1 METIT
6 LQHPK
11 RQSKNVPRFGNA
23 TVRAHQV
30 KRTAFRLSDLDVSDT
45 IALLDN
51 ESNDLLFQIA
61 THYIPRFDTETLI
74 APDQLTDH
82 LLNAIAQHFNIDN
95 PKSIAIGEDRLVVL
109 DSLEHDFYMFDFSA
123 FTSLRYRSPKLYECF
138 CTLIRCLNVP
148 FVEAEETAYF
158 YKDYFD
164 FILEGMSKRDQESEK
179 KHFQKAV
186 RTIDH
191 IKEGKM
197 TLVESIAQLNSYRP
211 TNSVYADV
219 KAFLLEWSG
228 RDFNFY
234 QTAPYEYYDA
244 DEDIEELQRNIAER
258 TEVYDRISMFCNK
271 GAGFYRCFNQ
281 SMQEDFNNS
290 YLLNPCWTI
299 TTESAQT
306 DLRDEISDF
315 KRFSTEFYRLVSLL
329 EIQ

>member
-11 RQSKNVPRFGNA
+11 RQSKNVPRFGNG
-23 TVRAHQV
+23 TVRAHKV
-30 KRTAFRLSDLDVSDT
+30 KRAAFRLSDLDVSDT

-95 PKSIAIGEDRLVVL
+95 PKSIAVGEDRLVVL
-109 DSLEHDFYMFDFSA
+109 DSLEHDFYMFDFST

-138 CTLIRCLNVP
+138 CTLLRGLKLP
-148 FVEAEETAYF
+148 FVEAEETQYF
-158 YKDYFD
+158 YMDYFE
-164 FILEGMSKRDQESEK
+164 FILDGMSKRDQESEK
-179 KHFQKAV
+179 RHFQKAV

-191 IKEGKM
+191 IKEGEM
-197 TLVESIAQLNSYRP
+197 TLRESISQLNNYKP
-211 TNSVYADV
+211 TNKVYANI
-219 KAFLLEWSG
+219 KTFLLEWSG
-228 RDFNFY
+228 TQFTFSNS
-234 QTAPYEYYDA
+234 APYEYYES
-244 DEDIEELQRNIAER
+244 DEDIEQFDKSIEQR
-258 TEVYDRISMFCNK
+258 TDVYDRIGMFCSK
-271 GAGFYRCFNQ
+271 GASFNRSFNQ

-299 TTESAQT
+299 TIESAQI

-315 KRFSTEFYRLVSLL
+315 KRFSTEFYRLVSAL
-329 EIQ
+329 EKK